1 MKQRIL
7 IGVVLTLCCFILG
20 GGYILQSVSS
30 LTNQLERLAAF
41 HQVET
46 LREALENRIRAVQSD
61 LLLQNLAQPVQVNR
75 FINDAEAVQQSVLNC
90 QACHHKEIT
99 SRYLEQLAGQTELY
113 LKHISRTLT
122 LRSNQA
128 RVEQTLQEAYQQ
140 GESLL
145 NLSNELLSLTTQ
157 ASTERTR
164 LIRDSVDNT
173 HLKILALVTLGP
185 MLIISL
191 VWFFISRYHG
201 AIAALIDGTR
211 ELEKGNLDYR
221 IPAGLKDEFHVL
233 ARRFNTMAT
242 SLNKEKHYNQSVQR
256 LYRGLF
262 ESARDAI
269 CIIDTSPAGFGKILT
284 VNAAATELYGYSMD
298 EMLTM
303 NCIQLSSDTDASEFR
318 EKINQVIAGTWT
330 RGTVTRQRKNGSCFP
345 AEVSA
350 GTMQLDG
357 HTYVLTFTRDI
368 SESEQAKKELLHA
381 NQMAIAGQMAVG
393 LAHEIK
399 NPLAGIKATVE
410 VLSAELEL
418 NPEDKELFDRI
429 VKEVERMERL
439 LKDLLKFARPPQPQL
454 EMTNL
459 NRVLEYTAKNV
470 ELSVSRSTPERII
483 FVHELDA
490 RQPLIEIDAAQLQQ
504 VFLNIYLNA
513 IEALSG
519 PGQII
524 TRTRLEEA
532 QNRVKIDIEDDGP
545 GIPEATLEK
554 IFTPF
559 FTTKSKG
566 TGLGLSICRRLI
578 DQHKGTI
585 IAENKPDKGTRFVIT
600 LPIKQPRHGV

>member
-7 IGVVLTLCCFILG
+7 IGVVLALSCFILG
-20 GGYILQSVSS
+20 GVYILQSVSS
-30 LTNQLERLAAF
+30 LTHQLERLAAF

-46 LREALENRIRAVQSD
+46 LRESLENRIRAVQSD
-61 LLLQNLAQPVQVNR
+61 LLLQNLAQPVRFNR

-90 QACHHKEIT
+90 QTCHHNEPT
-99 SRYLEQLAGQTELY
+99 SRYLEQLAGQTDLY
-113 LKHISRTLT
+113 LKQISRTLT

-128 RVEQTLQEAYQQ
+128 RIEQTLQEAYQQ
-140 GESLL
+140 GELLL
-145 NLSNELLSLTTQ
+145 NRSNTILTLTTQ
-157 ASTERTR
+157 AGTERTR
-164 LIRDSVDNT
+164 LIQESVDNT
-173 HLKILALVTLGP
+173 RRKIFALVTSGP
-185 MLIISL
+185 MLIIFL
-191 VWFFISRYHG
+191 VWLFIGRYRG
-201 AIAALIDGTR
+201 SIAVLIEGTR

-233 ARRFNTMAT
+233 AKRFNTMAS
-242 SLNKEKHYNQSVQR
+242 SLNNEKQYTESIQR

-262 ESARDAI
+262 DSARDAI
-269 CIIDTSPAGFGKILT
+269 CIIDTSPEDFGKILT

-303 NCIQLSSDTDASEFR
+303 NCIQLSPDTDASEFR
-318 EKINQVIAGTWT
+318 ERINQAIAGSWT
-330 RGTVTRQRKNGSCFP
+330 RSTVTRQRKNGSCFP

-350 GTMQLDG
+350 GTMQQDG

-418 NPEDKELFDRI
+418 NPDDRELFDRI
-429 VKEVERMERL
+429 VKEADRMETL
-439 LKDLLKFARPPQPQL
+439 LKNLLKFARPPLPQM
-454 EMTNL
+454 EISNL
-459 NRVLEYTAKNV
+459 NRALEYTVKNV
-470 ELSVSRSTPERII
+470 ELSLTGSMTKEIL
-483 FVHELDA
+483 FTCELDE
-490 RQPLIEIDAAQLQQ
+490 RQPSVEMDTAQMQQ

-513 IEALSG
+513 VDAFQK

-524 TRTRLEEA
+524 TRTRMLGEENKV
-532 QNRVKIDIEDDGP
+532 QIEIEDTGP
-545 GIPEATLEK
+545 GISENALDN

-566 TGLGLSICRRLI
+566 TGLGLPICRRLI

-585 IAENKPDKGTRFVIT
+585 TAISKIGEGTRFIIT
-600 LPIKQPRHGV
+600 LPITQPQKGV